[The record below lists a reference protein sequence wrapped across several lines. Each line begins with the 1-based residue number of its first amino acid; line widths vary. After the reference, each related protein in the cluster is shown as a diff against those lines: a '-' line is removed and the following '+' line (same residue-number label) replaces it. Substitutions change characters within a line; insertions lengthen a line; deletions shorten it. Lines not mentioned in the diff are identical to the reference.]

1 MFHLTDPSGGFLVGY
16 VDANTTEMV
25 VHRGRRERHIQ
36 KEVALFQSDEEAFD
50 ALCAS
55 VHRAQ
60 VEGYEIQDVGL
71 TPVQFPD
78 SCYHGTMSVSARGV
92 YATVQSCTPDQFD
105 AGLSRLNAVVAA
117 VAAVSPVSQ
126 KWDGGHFSIDYEG
139 QTIRGSIISDQVW
152 ATYPAKLKE
161 LSLKRGY
168 IVPSVLMPS
177 GVGRLG
183 FMTSES
189 VLDVC
194 VRGFLA
200 GIVKAGAKITV
211 RGDEGW
217 MFDPARPFHKD
228 HVEKLSWYKA
238 GNGLYQ
244 ALVEAGQ
251 MEFGRPVT
259 TQARKRAKVL
269 FL

>member
-1 MFHLTDPSGGFLVGY
+1 MFHLTNPSGGFFVGY
-16 VDANTTEMV
+16 VDANTKEMV

-36 KEVALFQSDEEAFD
+36 KDVALFQSDEEAFD
-50 ALCAS
+50 ALCAL
-55 VHRAQ
+55 VHKAQ
-60 VEGYEIQDVGL
+60 VDGYEIQDAGL

-78 SCYHGTMSVSARGV
+78 SCYHGTMSVAARGIYV
-92 YATVQSCTPDQFD
+92 MVQSCTPDQFD
-105 AGLSRLNAVVAA
+105 AGLARLNAVVDA
-117 VAAVSPVSQ
+117 VAPVSPVSL
-126 KWDGGHFSIDYEG
+126 KLDGKRFSIDHEG
-139 QTIRGSIISDQVW
+139 HSIMGRIISEQEW

-168 IVPSVLMPS
+168 MVPGLLMPS
-177 GVGRLG
+177 GIGSLG

-217 MFDPARPFHKD
+217 VFDPARPFHKD
-228 HVEKLSWYKA
+228 HVENLSWYKA
-238 GNGLYQ
+238 GNSLYQ

-251 MEFGRPVT
+251 MEFGRPAT
-259 TQARKRAKVL
+259 TQARKRARVL
-269 FL
+269 FC